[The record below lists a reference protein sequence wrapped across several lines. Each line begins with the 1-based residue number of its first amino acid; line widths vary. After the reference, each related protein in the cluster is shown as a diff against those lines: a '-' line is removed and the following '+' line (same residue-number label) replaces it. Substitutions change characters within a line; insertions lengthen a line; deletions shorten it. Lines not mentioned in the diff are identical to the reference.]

1 MEGLDLQR
9 IEETVSYS
17 SLYILPIVMNN
28 DHTNPP
34 QSTVLVFQ
42 IINILVD
49 LPANVSYFAVWGF
62 AFVPLPC
69 PGPMWNAVDLEGW
82 TAAFKQWYGKRT
94 LYGLSEAGALTRIT
108 KTPAGLLET
117 SIAEWEGW
125 VAELGDIGT
134 LLMIV
139 APLL

>member
-17 SLYILPIVMNN
+17 SRYILLIVVNG
-28 DHTNPP
+28 DYTKTPK
-34 QSTVLVFQ
+34 STVLVFQ

-69 PGPMWNAVDLEGW
+69 PGPMWNVVDLEGW

-94 LYGLSEAGALTRIT
+94 VYGLSEAGALTRII

>member
-17 SLYILPIVMNN
+17 SRYILLIVTNN
-28 DHTNPP
+28 DYTKPP

-49 LPANVSYFAVWGF
+49 LPATVSYFAVWGF

-94 LYGLSEAGALTRIT
+94 VYGLSEAGALTRII